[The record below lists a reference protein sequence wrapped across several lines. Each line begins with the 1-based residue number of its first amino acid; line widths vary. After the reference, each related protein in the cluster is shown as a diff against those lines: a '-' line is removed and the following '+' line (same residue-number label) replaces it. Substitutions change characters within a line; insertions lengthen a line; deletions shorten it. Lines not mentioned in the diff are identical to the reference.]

1 MTDKEVKQIED
12 ENISKLFW
20 ALLPKTPV
28 AVGEDFLEYKV
39 NESCVRIMWRRK
51 YKHDCETLLPRNL
64 TGKPF
69 DKIKDYLHRFSMVSF
84 NDYMYAGFP
93 NTDKNPIVEGITF
106 VIETKDGMFIVPEL
120 SRTETVKAQELI
132 EEAYR
137 TYAVHS
143 VMDLY
148 KAVK

>member
-1 MTDKEVKQIED
+1 MTDKEVKQIVD

-28 AVGEDFLEYKV
+28 AVGEGFLEYEV
-39 NESCVRIMWRRK
+39 NESCVKIMWRRK
-51 YKHDCETLLPRNL
+51 YKHDC
-64 TGKPF
+64 
-69 DKIKDYLHRFSMVSF
+69 LHRFGMVSF

>member
-1 MTDKEVKQIED
+1 
-12 ENISKLFW
+12 
-20 ALLPKTPV
+20 
-28 AVGEDFLEYKV
+28 
-39 NESCVRIMWRRK
+39 MWRRK

-69 DKIKDYLHRFSMVSF
+69 DKIKDCLHRFGMVSF

-106 VIETKDGMFIVPEL
+106 VIETKDGVFIVPEL

>member
-1 MTDKEVKQIED
+1 MGV
-12 ENISKLFW
+12 
-20 ALLPKTPV
+20 
-28 AVGEDFLEYKV
+28 
-39 NESCVRIMWRRK
+39 
-51 YKHDCETLLPRNL
+51 
-64 TGKPF
+64 
-69 DKIKDYLHRFSMVSF
+69 
-84 NDYMYAGFP
+84 
-93 NTDKNPIVEGITF
+93 
-106 VIETKDGMFIVPEL
+106 FIVPEL

>member
-1 MTDKEVKQIED
+1 
-12 ENISKLFW
+12 
-20 ALLPKTPV
+20 
-28 AVGEDFLEYKV
+28 
-39 NESCVRIMWRRK
+39 
-51 YKHDCETLLPRNL
+51 
-64 TGKPF
+64 
-69 DKIKDYLHRFSMVSF
+69 MVSF